1 MRIAGK
7 NVCLNSCKMSSV
19 KHMLVTDLV
28 DGLAIVL
35 VVKSKTLLNWRKK
48 TTSAISIHRNTHII

>member
-1 MRIAGK
+1 MIKYTTYFCSHMSIAGK

-28 DGLAIVL
+28 DGLVIVL
-35 VVKSKTLLNWRKK
+35 AVKSNM
-48 TTSAISIHRNTHII
+48 